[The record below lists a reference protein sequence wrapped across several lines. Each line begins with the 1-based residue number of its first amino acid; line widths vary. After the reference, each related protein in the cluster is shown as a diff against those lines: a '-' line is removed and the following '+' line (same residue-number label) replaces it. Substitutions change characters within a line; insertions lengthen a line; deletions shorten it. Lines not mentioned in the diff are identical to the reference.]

1 VAPLETML
9 RRPRLPLLSLLGTIA
24 CAHPGLQ
31 GEEVLERGG
40 ELAQAHPEQAT
51 VAVTADTIT
60 VWGITEVPDGSRL
73 QMALAGVD
81 AITRSELLKAV
92 EVRVTSTETDVES
105 NDPSRRSLKLQTI
118 EAVDGVLPRATPM
131 PHGWA
136 RVRRGDDVVLRLWAR
151 LEVSRESVEA
161 ALRSV
166 RASHLNAAAI
176 VDGLP
181 SVPTSSL
188 SAQ

>member
-1 VAPLETML
+1 ML
-9 RRPRLPLLSLLGTIA
+9 RRPPLPLLSLLGAVA

-31 GEEVLERGG
+31 GEDVLERGG
-40 ELAQAHPEQAT
+40 ELAQARPEQAT

-73 QMALAGVD
+73 QMAFAGVD

-105 NDPSRRSLKLQTI
+105 NDPSRRSLTLQTI

-131 PHGWA
+131 PHGWV
-136 RVRRGDDVVLRLWAR
+136 RVRRGNDVVLRVWAR

-181 SVPTSSL
+181 SVPTSYL
-188 SAQ
+188 SAP

>member
-1 VAPLETML
+1 MVDAPLLALAALMTV
-9 RRPRLPLLSLLGTIA
+9 A
-24 CAHPGLQ
+24 CAHAGLH

-40 ELAQAHPEQAT
+40 ELAQAHPERAT
-51 VAVTADTIT
+51 VAVTASTIT

-81 AITRSELLKAV
+81 AIARSELLKAV
-92 EVRVTSTETDVES
+92 EVRVTSAETDVES
-105 NDPSRRSLKLQTI
+105 ADPSRRSLTLETV
-118 EAVDGVLPRATPM
+118 EAVEGALPRATPM

-136 RVRRGDDVVLRLWAR
+136 RVRRGDEVVLRLWAR
-151 LEVSRESVEA
+151 LEVPRESVEA

-166 RASHLNAAAI
+166 RASALNAAAI

-181 SVPTSSL
+181 SVSMGEL
-188 SAQ
+188 SQP

>member
-1 VAPLETML
+1 LNGLCT
-9 RRPRLPLLSLLGTIA
+9 LPLLLLPLLATVA
-24 CAHPGLQ
+24 CAHAGLH
-31 GEEVLERGG
+31 GEDVLERGG
-40 ELAQAHPEQAT
+40 ELAQAHPERAA
-51 VAVTADTIT
+51 VAVTANTIT

-81 AITRSELLKAV
+81 AITRAELLKAV
-92 EVRVTSTETDVES
+92 EVRVISVETDVES
-105 NDPSRRSLKLQTI
+105 SDPSHRSLTLETV
-118 EAVDGVLPRATPM
+118 EAVDGVLPRAAPM

-136 RVRRGDDVVLRLWAR
+136 RVRRGDEVVLRLWAR

-166 RASHLNAAAI
+166 RASRLNAAAI

-181 SVPTSSL
+181 SVPTEDL
-188 SAQ
+188 SQP

>member
-1 VAPLETML
+1 ML
-9 RRPRLPLLSLLGTIA
+9 RRLPLPVLPLIVTVA
-24 CAHPGLQ
+24 CVHAGLQ
-31 GEEVLERGG
+31 DGDLLERGG
-40 ELAQAHPEQAT
+40 ELAQAHPERAT
-51 VAVTADTIT
+51 VAVTADTVT

-81 AITRSELLKAV
+81 AITRAELLKVV

-105 NDPSRRSLKLQTI
+105 SDPRHRALTLETV
-118 EAVDGVLPRATPM
+118 EAVDGVLDRAAPM

-136 RVRRGDDVVLRLWAR
+136 RVRRGDEVVLRLWAR
-151 LEVSRESVEA
+151 LEVPRESVEA

-166 RASHLNAAAI
+166 CASRLNAAAI

-181 SVPTSSL
+181 SVPMDSL
-188 SAQ
+188 SQP